1 MQFAKLLKQQTKE
14 LRKLIKEQDEFYKHF
29 QTKQDKVITNWTNN
43 SKH

>member
-1 MQFAKLLKQQTKE
+1 MKFTELLNKQTKD
-14 LRKLIKEQDEFYKHF
+14 LRKLIKKQDDFYKHF